1 MMMLKQIFAVSPC
14 PYYPPAAA
22 SIYSAE
28 QQRFYVSYSL
38 IEGCMV
44 TTTSL
49 SSNQVKY
56 IVNHHVMV
64 ILTVN
69 NICRDRA
76 NSSVLLVVVD
86 GLCIVQSR
94 QSIAT
99 AAEATDNIAITLR
112 NYLIFNI
119 TFVEVEVETEVK
131 KISRSENAK

>member
-1 MMMLKQIFAVSPC
+1 MMMLEQIFAVIPC

-22 SIYSAE
+22 SSYSVE

-38 IEGCMV
+38 REGCMV

-76 NSSVLLVVVD
+76 NSSVLLVVVVD

-112 NYLIFNI
+112 NYLIFGI
-119 TFVEVEVETEVK
+119 IFEEVEVET
-131 KISRSENAK
+131 

>member
-1 MMMLKQIFAVSPC
+1 MLKQIFAVIPC
-14 PYYPPAAA
+14 PCHPPAAA
-22 SIYSAE
+22 SSYLVG
-28 QQRFYVSYSL
+28 QQRFYVSYRL
-38 IEGCMV
+38 IEGWMV

-76 NSSVLLVVVD
+76 NSSVLLVVVVD

-99 AAEATDNIAITLR
+99 AAEATDNIATTLR
-112 NYLIFNI
+112 NYLFDIQHYL
-119 TFVEVEVETEVK
+119 
-131 KISRSENAK
+131 

>member
-1 MMMLKQIFAVSPC
+1 MMMLEQIFAVIPC
-14 PYYPPAAA
+14 PCEPPAAA
-22 SIYSAE
+22 SCDSVG

-38 IEGCMV
+38 REGCMV
-44 TTTSL
+44 TTTSV
-49 SSNQVKY
+49 SSNQVIY
-56 IVNHHVMV
+56 IINRHVMV

-99 AAEATDNIAITLR
+99 AAEATDNIATTLR
-112 NYLIFNI
+112 NYLFDIQHYL
-119 TFVEVEVETEVK
+119 
-131 KISRSENAK
+131 

>member
-1 MMMLKQIFAVSPC
+1 MLKQIFAVIPC
-14 PYYPPAAA
+14 PCCYSPAAA
-22 SIYSAE
+22 ASSYSVE

-38 IEGCMV
+38 REGCMV

-86 GLCIVQSR
+86 GLCIVQIEQTEHSNSCRGHR
-94 QSIAT
+94 QHCF
-99 AAEATDNIAITLR
+99 NIAKL
-112 NYLIFNI
+112 FNI
-119 TFVEVEVETEVK
+119 QHYLCRGR
-131 KISRSENAK
+131 SRN